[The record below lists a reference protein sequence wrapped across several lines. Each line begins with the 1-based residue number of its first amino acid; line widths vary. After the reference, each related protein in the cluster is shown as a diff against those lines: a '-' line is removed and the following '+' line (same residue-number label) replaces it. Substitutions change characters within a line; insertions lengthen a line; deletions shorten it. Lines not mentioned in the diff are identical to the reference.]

1 MKILKGVPFYCYHLD
16 YDNLSFIERL
26 VIKPKYEQPGF
37 NQRMFNEDFPR
48 VFHSARR
55 QVNNM
60 FNIESND
67 EGLIQKLLGNVHT
80 RNRQHSV
87 DETIRELIEEI
98 AQSLVWFGKTH
109 YFVHNI
115 CEQDKVFIR
124 SLNPNGLFRFFSTFF
139 QFVPKRLTFDINT
152 DRESEM
158 LPRELRVLDKTK
170 VMYFEMPRSLRIML
184 SKQNRTLAV
193 IDKHQFDSTK
203 FIVRATHE
211 NPYPK
216 YHFDFH
222 IWENIQ
228 EQALYRAT
236 RKTGWNP
243 RNYNSNKLSDFFLC
257 YQLIKFRRNQFV
269 LRDYILLQLSKEL
282 TKVGREQNLDFYITI
297 SPGSDLPQIHKLDEL
312 ESKLSREEISFTE
325 VLDYCHER

>member
-1 MKILKGVPFYCYHLD
+1 MKILKGVPFDCYHLD
-16 YDNLSFIERL
+16 YDYLSFIERL
-26 VIKPKYEQPGF
+26 LIKPKYEQPGF
-37 NQRMFNEDFPR
+37 NQGMFNEDFPG

-67 EGLIQKLLGNVHT
+67 EGLTQKLLANVHT
-80 RNRQHSV
+80 RNRQYSV

-124 SLNPNGLFRFFSTFF
+124 SLNPNGLFRFFSVFF
-139 QFVPKRLTFDINT
+139 QFVPKRTESHI
-152 DRESEM
+152 DRENEM
-158 LPRELRVLDKTK
+158 LPRELRILDKTK
-170 VMYFEMPRSLRIML
+170 LMCFEMPSSLKRIL
-184 SKQNRTLAV
+184 SKQNRILAV

-203 FIVRATHE
+203 FVAQVTHE

-216 YHFDFH
+216 KHFDFH
-222 IWENIQ
+222 IWKNIQ

-236 RKTGWNP
+236 RKTGWNA
-243 RNYNSNKLSDFFLC
+243 RNYDSNKRSDFFQC
-257 YQLIKFRRNQFV
+257 YRLIRFRRNQLV
-269 LRDYILLQLSKEL
+269 LRDYILLQLGKEI
-282 TKVGREQNLDFYITI
+282 TKAGRELNLDFYVSI
-297 SPGSDLPQIHKLDEL
+297 SPGSDLPQIDELDVL
-312 ESKLSREEISFTE
+312 ESKLSREEVSFTE
-325 VLDYCHER
+325 VLDYCYER

>member
-16 YDNLSFIERL
+16 YDYMSFIERL
-26 VIKPKYEQPGF
+26 LIKPKYEQPGF
-37 NQRMFNEDFPR
+37 NQGMFNEDFPR

-67 EGLIQKLLGNVHT
+67 EGLTQKLLGNVHT

-124 SLNPNGLFRFFSTFF
+124 SLNPNGLFRFFSVFF
-139 QFVPKRLTFDINT
+139 QFVPKRTESHI
-152 DRESEM
+152 DRENEM
-158 LPRELRVLDKTK
+158 LPRELRILDKTK
-170 VMYFEMPRSLRIML
+170 LMCFEMPRSLRIML
-184 SKQNRTLAV
+184 SKQNRILAV

-203 FIVRATHE
+203 FFAQVTHE

-216 YHFDFH
+216 KHFDFH
-222 IWENIQ
+222 IWKNIQ
-228 EQALYRAT
+228 EQTLYRAT
-236 RKTGWNP
+236 RKTGWNA
-243 RNYNSNKLSDFFLC
+243 RNYDSNKRSDFFLC
-257 YQLIKFRRNQFV
+257 YQLIRFRRNQLV
-269 LRDYILLQLSKEL
+269 LRDYILLQLGKEL
-282 TKVGREQNLDFYITI
+282 TKAGRELNLDFYVSI
-297 SPGSDLPQIHKLDEL
+297 SPGSNLPQIDEL
-312 ESKLSREEISFTE
+312 DDLEFKLSREEVSFTE
-325 VLDYCHER
+325 VLDYCYER